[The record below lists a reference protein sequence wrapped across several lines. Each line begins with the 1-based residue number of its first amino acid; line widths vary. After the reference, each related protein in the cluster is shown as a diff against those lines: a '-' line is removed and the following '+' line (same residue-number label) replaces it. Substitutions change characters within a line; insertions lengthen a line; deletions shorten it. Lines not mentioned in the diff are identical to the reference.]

1 MRFSSSTGA
10 FTLVDAILLDFDNV
24 SISELFFFFV
34 HTMKNSYTC
43 AASLLYMCRLTRF
56 FGHNFFSRAQIALKL
71 SEMAFLGSDYPWST
85 FWQKKKKKKIFKI
98 FDQVE
103 IFTLVKIFGK
113 FFNFF
118 SMLPKLL
125 LGVKHPQ
132 KSHFWEFQSDRT
144 TRKKVMAKNV

>member
-24 SISELFFFFV
+24 SIFELFFFFV

-85 FWQKKKKKKIFKI
+85 FWQKKKKKNFQNFRPSRNFHFGQNFWKIFQFF
-98 FDQVE
+98 FDVAQ
-103 IFTLVKIFGK
+103 TSTGGK
-113 FFNFF
+113 TP
-118 SMLPKLL
+118 PK
-125 LGVKHPQ
+125 
-132 KSHFWEFQSDRT
+132 KSFLRVSERSDH
-144 TRKKVMAKNV
+144 